1 MSRAG
6 RSVQGDPKDDEILP
20 ARFAETLL
28 RAPLPLGPLHRAALR
43 RFLQGV
49 PEAVTLAGKGVRTAA
64 GVRKHLGYISRYGE
78 LPLWDEAGLRR
89 QGRQDVADLTRD
101 WACAERLDSLRR
113 AGGVMARPLTLTA
126 PPGSDP
132 MAVRQATAAF
142 LRANYRFDYVYA
154 FHTDRPHPH
163 AHVLFRSLAPD
174 GARLIWS
181 PEDLQRDRGR
191 FAAFLRAHGIE
202 VQATPRRLRHQ
213 PGRSAPPRLW
223 RISQRLA
230 PAHQMELITFR
241 ALAREAAQI
250 AGSPS
255 QMDPEREARVERARQ
270 RTQGE
275 LLALSKRLT
284 SSPDALDRELAND
297 LRAYVANAPEMMT
310 ERRRLA
316 RQIRNRLDGR
326 DFEPAPQCVTGKPRA
341 REPSPS
347 GGREPEG

>member
-1 MSRAG
+1 MNRAG
-6 RSVQGDPKDDEILP
+6 RSVRGDPKEDEILP

-28 RAPLPLGPLHRAALR
+28 RAPLPLGPVHRAALR
-43 RFLQGV
+43 RFLQGA

-89 QGRQDVADLTRD
+89 QGRQDAADLARD
-101 WACAERLDSLRR
+101 WAYAERLDSLRR

-142 LRANYRFDYVYA
+142 LRETYKYDYVYA

-191 FAAFLRAHGIE
+191 FAAFLRAQGIE

-223 RISQRLA
+223 RISQRLRA
-230 PAHQMELITFR
+230 AQQMELKTFR
-241 ALAREAAQI
+241 ALVREAAQI
-250 AGSPS
+250 ARTPS
-255 QMDPEREARVERARQ
+255 EMDPEREARVEQARQ
-270 RTQGE
+270 RTQDE
-275 LLALSKRLT
+275 LSALSQRLA
-284 SSPDALDRELAND
+284 SSPNAVDRELADD
-297 LRAYVANAPEMMT
+297 LRAYVAHAPEMMT
-310 ERRRLA
+310 ERSRLA
-316 RQIRNRLDGR
+316 RQLKDRLVR
-326 DFEPAPQCVTGKPRA
+326 SELETAPRRLKRTVKTPELA
-341 REPSPS
+341 PSR
-347 GGREPEG
+347 GD